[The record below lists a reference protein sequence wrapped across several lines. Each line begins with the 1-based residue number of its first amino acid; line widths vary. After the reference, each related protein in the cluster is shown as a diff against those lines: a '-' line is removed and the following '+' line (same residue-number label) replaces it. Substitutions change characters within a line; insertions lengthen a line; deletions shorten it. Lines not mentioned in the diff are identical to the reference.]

1 MAKNPTTLRAEDTQA
16 MYWNGAITRA
26 EAQKAL
32 DEMSESIKILS
43 AQAGAV
49 NMAMAYLFAKLQVQ
63 QAEFDAFIQARA
75 AIQAAAK
82 ASDEQEN

>member
-1 MAKNPTTLRAEDTQA
+1 MAKNPTTLNAEDTQA
-16 MYWNGAITRA
+16 MYWNGAVTRA

-49 NMAMAYLFAKLQVQ
+49 AMAMQYLFWKLKIEKS
-63 QAEFDAFIQARA
+63 EFDAFIKLRA
-75 AIQAAAK
+75 ADPQAERPK
-82 ASDEQEN
+82 VDLN